1 MLDNWLVQGLIQN
14 TVWAI
19 LVLATGYLVAKM
31 STKSHNYATNAL
43 YGLAAAVLML
53 FLIVQG
59 KALYYS
65 DRPSQQLTTDTID
78 SLEKENGKFKE
89 EINALKA
96 ATTKELPPPP
106 VHDYKKFPSDKFEQV
121 FRRTFINE
129 TVELD
134 GKFFE
139 ECTFSNVT
147 FVYQGL
153 GPTRIINARWLGST
167 GLSSDNA
174 SIKTWANLSNYI
186 RHLKG
191 VEVVIEGEKDATG
204 TFRTVTKDFM
214 MPPSKEANKKE
225 DTSTKKQNS
234 K

>member
-1 MLDNWLVQGLIQN
+1 MEGTGSDSWLQVEWEVVKGAPRSFL
-14 TVWAI
+14 
-19 LVLATGYLVAKM
+19 LSLLAV
-31 STKSHNYATNAL
+31 SI
-43 YGLAAAVLML
+43 
-53 FLIVQG
+53 LIVG
-59 KALYYS
+59 GMYWAFHTNLELK
-65 DRPSQQLTTDTID
+65 TDMIG
-78 SLEKENGKFKE
+78 SLEKENVKFKE
-89 EINALKA
+89 EIIALRA
-96 ATTKELPPPP
+96 AVPKELPPAP
-106 VHDYKKFPSDKFEQV
+106 VQDYKKFPSDKFEQV

-225 DTSTKKQNS
+225 DTSTKKQNR